1 MFASGDN
8 QIGIG
13 SKWVQ
18 WSLPAERE
26 ADSFWTYAVGFNTV
40 YNAKMHPVTVKFYD
54 GKEQVWYNMGEE
66 HLNDRL

>member
-18 WSLPAERE
+18 WSLPEDRE
-26 ADSFWTYAVGFNTV
+26 VDSFWTYAVGFRAV
-40 YNAKMHPVTVKFYD
+40 SNAKMRPVTMKFYD
-54 GKEQVWYNMGEE
+54 GKEQVI
-66 HLNDRL
+66 